1 MISCATML
9 AMNLTRTVPDARR
22 HDLAFWSVAF
32 AFLAVMAFSTVPS
45 PLYGLYQ
52 QRDGFSAFV
61 ITLIYAAY
69 AVGVVSSLILAGHI
83 SDWHGRRRVLLPAI
97 AITIVSAIVFLV
109 WRDLPGLIVARI
121 LNGFSVGVVASTATA
136 YLADLHAAARPGTGN
151 RRSQV
156 VATAV
161 NVGGLGLGP
170 LIAGFLAQW
179 VGSPLTVPYA
189 VFIVALAI
197 AFALVAAAPDP
208 HTTPD
213 PRPAYRIQRL
223 SVPAEARG
231 AFAAAALGAFVA
243 FGVLGLFTG
252 LASTFLIGTL
262 HQTSHAL
269 AGFTVFAM
277 FAAGVVVQIATLSW
291 AVRRVLSL
299 GIGLML
305 LGLAL
310 TVLAVWL
317 PTPSLALLLM
327 GGAVSGAGA
336 GAVFKGAVGT
346 VIEVSP
352 ADTRAEA
359 LAGLFL
365 AGYLGLSFPAL
376 GAGVAL
382 QYVSARDTLLG
393 FAIIVGA
400 GIVATASRLL
410 RDDAPPAAL
419 ATNAA

>member
-1 MISCATML
+1 
-9 AMNLTRTVPDARR
+9 MNLTRTVPDARR

-52 QRDGFSAFV
+52 MRDGFSSFV

-69 AVGVVSSLILAGHI
+69 AVGVVSSLIFAGHI

-97 AITIVSAIVFLV
+97 AITLVSALVFLA

-121 LNGFSVGVVASTATA
+121 LNGFSVGIVASTATA
-136 YLADLHAAARPGTGN
+136 YLADLHTAARPGTGN

-170 LIAGFLAQW
+170 LVAGFLAQW

-189 VFIVALAI
+189 VFVVALLV
-197 AFALVAAAPDP
+197 AFALVAVA
-208 HTTPD
+208 PD
-213 PRPAYRIQRL
+213 PRPTPSPRPSYRIQRL

-231 AFAAAALGAFVA
+231 AFAAAAVGAFVA

-277 FAAGVVVQIATLSW
+277 FAAGVAVQLATLSW
-291 AVRRVLSL
+291 AVRRVLAM
-299 GIGLML
+299 GIALML

-317 PTPSLALLLM
+317 PTPSLALLLL
-327 GGAVSGAGA
+327 GGAVSGAGG

-346 VIEVSP
+346 VIEISP

-365 AGYLGLSFPAL
+365 AGYLGLSVPAL

-393 FAIIVGA
+393 FAVLVGA

-410 RDDAPPAAL
+410 RTDAPAAAL
-419 ATNAA
+419 ATNGA

>member
-1 MISCATML
+1 MH

-97 AITIVSAIVFLV
+97 AITIVSALVFLV

-121 LNGFSVGVVASTATA
+121 INGFSVGVVTATATA
-136 YLADLHAAARPGTGN
+136 YLADLHTAAHPGTGN

-156 VATAV
+156 VATVV

-189 VFIVALAI
+189 VFVVALLL
-197 AFALVAAAPDP
+197 AFVLVAVAPDP
-208 HTTPD
+208 HTTPS
-213 PRPAYRIQRL
+213 PRPPYRIQRL
-223 SVPAEARG
+223 AVPAEARG
-231 AFAAAALGAFVA
+231 AFFAAAVGAFVA

-262 HQTSHAL
+262 HQPSHAL

-277 FAAGVVVQIATLSW
+277 FAAGVVVQIATLNW

-299 GIGLML
+299 GIALML

-317 PTPSLALLLM
+317 PTPSLALLLL
-327 GGAVSGAGA
+327 GGAVSGAGG

-346 VIEVSP
+346 VIEISP

-376 GAGVAL
+376 GAGIAL
-382 QYVSARDTLLG
+382 QYVSPRDTLLG
-393 FAIIVGA
+393 FAVIVGV

-410 RDDAPPAAL
+410 GNEAPPAAL
-419 ATNAA
+419 ATN

>member
-1 MISCATML
+1 MQHRL
-9 AMNLTRTVPDARR
+9 RTLPDARR

-69 AVGVVSSLILAGHI
+69 AIGVVSSLILAGHV

-97 AITIVSAIVFLV
+97 AISLVSAVVFLL

-136 YLADLHAAARPGTGN
+136 YLADLHAAARPGSGN
-151 RRSQV
+151 RRSQL

-170 LIAGFLAQW
+170 VVAGFLAQW
-179 VGSPLTVPYA
+179 AAWPLTLPYV
-189 VFIVALAI
+189 VFVVALVI
-197 AFALVAAAPDP
+197 AFALVAIAADP
-208 HTTPD
+208 HETPS
-213 PRPAYRIQRL
+213 PRPPYRIQRL
-223 SVPAEARG
+223 SVPQEARG
-231 AFAAAALGAFVA
+231 PFAAAAVGAFLA
-243 FGVLGLFTG
+243 FGVLGLFTA
-252 LASTFLIGTL
+252 LASTFLVGTL
-262 HQTSHAL
+262 HEPSHAL
-269 AGFTVFAM
+269 AGLTVFVM
-277 FAAGVVVQIATLSW
+277 FAGGVAVQIATLTW
-291 AVRRVLSL
+291 AVRRVLGL
-299 GIGLML
+299 GIAFML
-305 LGLAL
+305 LGLTL
-310 TVLAVWL
+310 TVVAVWL
-317 PTPSLALLLM
+317 PTPSLALLLA

-336 GAVFKGAVGT
+336 GAMFKGAVGS
-346 VIEVSP
+346 VIEIAT

-365 AGYLGLSFPAL
+365 VGYLGLSVPAL

-393 FAIIVGA
+393 FAVLVGA
-400 GIVATASRLL
+400 GIVAAAPRLL
-410 RDDAPPAAL
+410 GDSAAPGAVSAATGS
-419 ATNAA
+419 A